1 LRSGPR
7 SPTFSPMSGRELTI
21 FQRDKM
27 KRDQQ
32 RTEQGF
38 WRKLRCHAGR
48 IPFMDQV
55 LAAYYCAID
64 PRTPL
69 QAKAVLYG
77 ALAYFVLPLDIIP
90 DFIAGFGYTDD
101 AAVLAAA
108 IRSILPHIKD
118 HHRDRAKTAIEKLS
132 GSR

>member
-1 LRSGPR
+1 MAGQ
-7 SPTFSPMSGRELTI
+7 ELTI
-21 FQRDKM
+21 FQRDRM

-38 WRKLRCHAGR
+38 WRKLRRHAGR
-48 IPFMDQV
+48 IPFIDQL

-64 PRTPL
+64 PKTPL
-69 QAKAVLYG
+69 QARAILYG
-77 ALAYFVLPLDIIP
+77 ALAYFILPFDLVP
-90 DFIAGFGYTDD
+90 DFIAGLGYTDD

-118 HHRDRAKTAIEKLS
+118 DHRNQAKAAVEKLA
-132 GSR
+132 GPR

>member
-1 LRSGPR
+1 MAGQ
-7 SPTFSPMSGRELTI
+7 ELTL

-27 KRDQQ
+27 KRDRK
-32 RTEQGF
+32 RTEESF
-38 WRKLRCHAGR
+38 WRKLRRHAGR
-48 IPFMDQV
+48 IPFADQL

-69 QAKAVLYG
+69 QARAILYG
-77 ALAYFVLPLDIIP
+77 ALAYFILPFDIIP
-90 DFIAGFGYTDD
+90 DFIVGLGYTDD

-118 HHRDRAKTAIEKLS
+118 DHRTKAKAAMEKLA
-132 GSR
+132 GSPPGK

>member
-1 LRSGPR
+1 MAGQ
-7 SPTFSPMSGRELTI
+7 ELTI
-21 FQRDKM
+21 FQLDRM

-38 WRKLRCHAGR
+38 WRKLRRHAGR
-48 IPFMDQV
+48 IPFIDQL

-64 PRTPL
+64 PKTPL
-69 QAKAVLYG
+69 QARAILYG
-77 ALAYFVLPLDIIP
+77 ALAYFILPFDIIP
-90 DFIAGFGYTDD
+90 DFIAGLGYTDD

-118 HHRDRAKTAIEKLS
+118 DHRNQAKATVEKLA
-132 GSR
+132 GPR

>member
-1 LRSGPR
+1 MAGQ
-7 SPTFSPMSGRELTI
+7 ELTL

-27 KRDQQ
+27 KRDQR
-32 RTEQGF
+32 RTEESF
-38 WRKLRCHAGR
+38 WRKLRRHAGR
-48 IPFMDQV
+48 IPFADQL

-69 QAKAVLYG
+69 QARAILYG
-77 ALAYFVLPLDIIP
+77 ALAYFILPFDVIP
-90 DFIAGFGYTDD
+90 DFIVGLGYTDD

-118 HHRDRAKTAIEKLS
+118 DHRARAKAAMHKLA
-132 GSR
+132 GSPPGK

>member
-1 LRSGPR
+1 MTS
-7 SPTFSPMSGRELTI
+7 RELTI
-21 FQRDKM
+21 FQRDRM

-38 WRKLRCHAGR
+38 WRKLRGHAGR
-48 IPFMDQV
+48 IPFMDQL

-64 PRTPL
+64 PKTPL
-69 QAKAVLYG
+69 QAKAILYG
-77 ALAYFVLPLDIIP
+77 ALAYFVLPFDIIP
-90 DFIAGFGYTDD
+90 DFIAGLGYTDD

-118 HHRDRAKTAIEKLS
+118 DHRNRAKAAIEKLA

>member
-1 LRSGPR
+1 M
-7 SPTFSPMSGRELTI
+7 TGRELTI

-32 RTEQGF
+32 RTERGF
-38 WRKLRCHAGR
+38 WRKLRRHAGR
-48 IPFMDQV
+48 IPFMDQL

-64 PRTPL
+64 PKTPL
-69 QAKAVLYG
+69 QARAILYG
-77 ALAYFVLPLDIIP
+77 ALAYFILPIDIIP

-101 AAVLAAA
+101 AAILAAA

-118 HHRDRAKTAIEKLS
+118 GHRDRAKTAIERLA
-132 GSR
+132 GSD

>member
-1 LRSGPR
+1 MAGQ
-7 SPTFSPMSGRELTI
+7 ELTI
-21 FQRDKM
+21 FQRDRM
-27 KRDQQ
+27 KRDRQ

-38 WRKLRCHAGR
+38 WRKLRHHAGR
-48 IPFMDQV
+48 IPFIDQL

-69 QAKAVLYG
+69 QARAILYG
-77 ALAYFVLPLDIIP
+77 ALAYFILPFDIIP
-90 DFIAGFGYTDD
+90 DFIAGLGYTDD

-118 HHRDRAKTAIEKLS
+118 DHRIRAKAAMKKLAGES
-132 GSR
+132 

>member
-1 LRSGPR
+1 MAGQ
-7 SPTFSPMSGRELTI
+7 ELTLS
-21 FQRDKM
+21 QRDKM

-32 RTEQGF
+32 RTEESF
-38 WRKLRCHAGR
+38 WRKLRRHASR
-48 IPFMDQV
+48 IPFVDQL

-69 QAKAVLYG
+69 QARAILYG
-77 ALAYFVLPLDIIP
+77 ALAYFILPFDVIP
-90 DFIAGFGYTDD
+90 DFIAGLGYTDD

-118 HHRDRAKTAIEKLS
+118 DHRNRAKAAMEKLA
-132 GSR
+132 GSPPGT

>member
-1 LRSGPR
+1 MAGQ
-7 SPTFSPMSGRELTI
+7 ELTL

-27 KRDQQ
+27 KRDQR
-32 RTEQGF
+32 RTEQSF
-38 WRKLRCHAGR
+38 WRKLRRHAGR
-48 IPFMDQV
+48 IPFIDQL

-69 QAKAVLYG
+69 QARAILYG
-77 ALAYFVLPLDIIP
+77 ALAYFILPFDIIP
-90 DFIAGFGYTDD
+90 DFIAGLGYTDD

-118 HHRDRAKTAIEKLS
+118 DHRDRAKAAMKKLS
-132 GSR
+132 GER

>member
-1 LRSGPR
+1 MAGQ
-7 SPTFSPMSGRELTI
+7 ELTL

-27 KRDQQ
+27 KRDQR
-32 RTEQGF
+32 RTEQSF
-38 WRKLRCHAGR
+38 WRKLRRHAGR
-48 IPFMDQV
+48 IPFIDQL

-69 QAKAVLYG
+69 QARAILYG
-77 ALAYFVLPLDIIP
+77 ALAYFILPFDIIP
-90 DFIAGFGYTDD
+90 DFIAGLGYTDD

-118 HHRDRAKTAIEKLS
+118 DHRERAKAAMKKLS
-132 GSR
+132 GER

>member
-1 LRSGPR
+1 MAGQ
-7 SPTFSPMSGRELTI
+7 ELTL

-38 WRKLRCHAGR
+38 WRKLRRHAGR
-48 IPFMDQV
+48 IPFMDQL

-64 PRTPL
+64 PKTPL
-69 QAKAVLYG
+69 QARAILYG
-77 ALAYFVLPLDIIP
+77 ALAYFILPIDIIP
-90 DFIAGFGYTDD
+90 DFIAGLGYTDD

-108 IRSILPHIKD
+108 SRSILPHIKD
-118 HHRDRAKTAIEKLS
+118 DHRNRAKTAIEKLA
-132 GSR
+132 GSD

>member
-1 LRSGPR
+1 MAGQ
-7 SPTFSPMSGRELTI
+7 ELTL

-27 KRDQQ
+27 NRDRQ
-32 RTEQGF
+32 RTEHGF
-38 WRKLRCHAGR
+38 WRKLRRHAGR
-48 IPFMDQV
+48 LPFIDQL

-64 PRTPL
+64 PKTPL
-69 QAKAVLYG
+69 QARAILYG
-77 ALAYFVLPLDIIP
+77 ALAYFILPFDIIP
-90 DFIAGFGYTDD
+90 DFIAVFGYTDD

-118 HHRDRAKTAIEKLS
+118 DHRNRAKTAMEKLA

>member
-1 LRSGPR
+1 MAGQ
-7 SPTFSPMSGRELTI
+7 ELTL

-27 KRDQQ
+27 KRDRK
-32 RTEQGF
+32 RTEESF
-38 WRKLRCHAGR
+38 WRKLRRHAGR
-48 IPFMDQV
+48 IPFADQL

-69 QAKAVLYG
+69 QARAILYG
-77 ALAYFVLPLDIIP
+77 ALAYFILPFDIIP
-90 DFIAGFGYTDD
+90 DFIVGLGYTDD

-118 HHRDRAKTAIEKLS
+118 DHRTKAKAAMHKLA
-132 GSR
+132 GSPPGK

>member
-1 LRSGPR
+1 MAGQ
-7 SPTFSPMSGRELTI
+7 ELTL

-27 KRDQQ
+27 KRDRK
-32 RTEQGF
+32 RTEESF
-38 WRKLRCHAGR
+38 WRKLRRNAGR
-48 IPFMDQV
+48 IPFADQL

-69 QAKAVLYG
+69 QARAILYG
-77 ALAYFVLPLDIIP
+77 ALAYFILPFDIIP
-90 DFIAGFGYTDD
+90 DFIVGLGYTDD

-118 HHRDRAKTAIEKLS
+118 DHRTKAKAAMEKLA
-132 GSR
+132 GSPPGK